1 MTFAYVF
8 DARIVQISVSKP
20 LVKETGNGVDS
31 VNGRTVIA
39 SLLVPASCL
48 VG

>member
-8 DARIVQISVSKP
+8 GAKFVQISVSKS
-20 LVKETGNGVDS
+20 LVNETGNGMDS
-31 VNGRTVIA
+31 VNERTVIA
-39 SLLVPASCL
+39 RFLVLASCL